1 MAVGKLHTPQEVE
14 VHYILPALR
23 KALMNEMKSRG
34 LTQKE
39 IAKLLQVTE
48 PAISQYASGK
58 RATSVVFNDKIV
70 DAINAVAANVHTD
83 TELRSHTQLLLKVI
97 KDERVTCGVCKT
109 VTSAPSDCNVC
120 FK

>member
-1 MAVGKLHTPQEVE
+1 MVVGKLHTPQEVE

-23 KALMNEMKSRG
+23 KALTTELKSKG
-34 LTQKE
+34 LSQKE
-39 IAKLLQVTE
+39 IAQLLQVTE

-58 RATSVVFNDKIV
+58 RASGVVFNERV
-70 DAINAVAANVHTD
+70 TDAINAVAQQVNTD
-83 TELRSHTQLLLKVI
+83 DELRAHTQALLKVI